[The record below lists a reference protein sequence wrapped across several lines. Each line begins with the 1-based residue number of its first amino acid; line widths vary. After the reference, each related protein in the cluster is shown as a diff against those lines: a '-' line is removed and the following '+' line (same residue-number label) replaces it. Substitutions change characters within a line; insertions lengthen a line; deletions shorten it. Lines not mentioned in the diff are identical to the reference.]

1 MNTFRKKLKTLNHNF
16 ASKENEIKSIMENLM
31 EELRTEYSKKI
42 LGIEEFSPN
51 PKVEEK
57 IRNNIMEHYKGQKG
71 EEIDRIDFDWGKRM
85 VEVFTVHE
93 HKDSWNI
100 ESNISWLVGKEIDR
114 RGLFG
119 LVEDIVERH
128 MHQT

>member
-1 MNTFRKKLKTLNHNF
+1 
-16 ASKENEIKSIMENLM
+16 M